1 MHGSHSPQAIAALL
15 RRRLDNARK
24 EAASQR
30 AAFKAFSLEQFERMP
45 VWKKMIDDFE
55 KDPTKRNP
63 YELKMTGRRIVHH

>member
-1 MHGSHSPQAIAALL
+1 
-15 RRRLDNARK
+15 
-24 EAASQR
+24 
-30 AAFKAFSLEQFERMP
+30 MP